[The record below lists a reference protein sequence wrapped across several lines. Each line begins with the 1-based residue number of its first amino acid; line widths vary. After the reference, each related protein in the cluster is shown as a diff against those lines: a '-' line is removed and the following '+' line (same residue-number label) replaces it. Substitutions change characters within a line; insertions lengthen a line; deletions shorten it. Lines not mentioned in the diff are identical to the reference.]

1 MPPDD
6 ARRSCPA
13 MAPTSRR
20 TGPRRAR
27 SWRASATAP
36 AKPLK
41 VKVSTR
47 NIAIYRD
54 PAVILI
60 DQLKSIHIDGELE
73 VVDTSIWHAK
83 VTRKEF
89 AVGMNLT
96 GVGVDDPDVNLY
108 ENYACNSERNFTQ
121 YCNKEVDALIDK
133 QSQEPDVGQA
143 QADRV
148 GDREAAG
155 RGPGAPDHLLR
166 ARGDLL
172 AAAREGLRAAPQQ
185 HLQQLALRGRVA
197 GQVGV
202 GSSAGRLAGSIG
214 EPLVGAY
221 LVRRFLLMLLTLFG
235 MSVLI
240 FVMLRLVPGNITDI
254 IFDSAGFVNP
264 AQKAKIERQLGLD
277 QPIVTQYV
285 TWISGLAR
293 GDLGYAYVSEKPAH
307 RRDPAAHSGHGQ
319 AGGAGAVLLRPVRR
333 AARRDQRGAAEH
345 AARLRAAGRQPQR
358 AVAALVLARA
368 ADPDGVRAVVR
379 LDSDLPEHAGQFL
392 AARLRCSAFRPRPWV
407 SAAPRW

>member
-1 MPPDD
+1 MLPPPEGGWGMPPDVLQTLPGYAAD
-6 ARRSCPA
+6 VEKSRAEARKI
-13 MAPTSRR
+13 ME
-20 TGPRRAR
+20 GLGYGE
-27 SWRASATAP
+27 

-60 DQLKSIHIDGELE
+60 DQLKKIHIDGELE

-83 VTRKEF
+83 VTRGEY
-89 AVGMNLT
+89 AVGLNLT

-108 ENYACNSERNFTQ
+108 ENYSCNSERNLTK
-121 YCNKEVDALIDK
+121 YCNKDVDALIDK
-133 QSQEPDVGQA
+133 QSQEIDVAKRKKIVWEIEKQ
-143 QADRV
+143 
-148 GDREAAG
+148 AG
-155 RGPGAPDHLLR
+155 RGPRPADHLLR

-197 GQVGV
+197 GQVAAG
-202 GSSAGRLAGSIG
+202 AGRQPRSVEKHA
-214 EPLVGAY
+214 VGAY

-264 AQKAKIERQLGLD
+264 AQKKKIERELGLD

-285 TWISGLAR
+285 TWIGGLAR
-293 GDLGYAYVSEKPAH
+293 GDLGYAYVSEKPAIDEILP
-307 RRDPAAHSGHGQ
+307 RIPVTAKL
-319 AGGAGAVLLRPVRR
+319 AVLALVFSVLFGVPLGVISAVR
-333 AARRDQRGAAEH
+333 QNT
-345 AARLRAAGRQPQR
+345 AARLCAARGQPER
-358 AVAALVLARA
+358 PVAALVLARA
-368 ADPDGVRAVVR
+368 
-379 LDSDLPEHAGQFL
+379 
-392 AARLRCSAFRPRPWV
+392 C
-407 SAAPRW
+407 